1 VAAVT
6 AVGADRLVVRGE
18 VRVPGDK
25 SISHRSLIFAA
36 LAHGPSEVRGV
47 LRSDDLESTARVLRA
62 LGVEVPPLAADLR
75 ITGRGR
81 HGLRAPDADLHCGN
95 SGTTARLMMGVVAAQ
110 PFGSTFTGDASLSR
124 RPMRRVTAPLAAMGA
139 HVDSAPGRDGLP
151 LTIHGGALRGIEW
164 RMEAASA
171 QVKSAVLLAGF
182 CAGVEVVVVEP
193 SPTRDHSERFL
204 RRLGADV
211 STVAERITLRPGGEL
226 APFALDVP
234 GDPSAA
240 AFFAALGALADEGEV
255 VLRHVGLNPGRTGF
269 LEVLRRMGASIEV
282 TPVREQAAEP
292 AGDLVVRPAPLRA
305 TAIGPAGV
313 ASMIDELPVLACVA
327 ARADGVTVIRG
338 AGELRVKESDRIG
351 AVVAGLRAVG
361 VEADEL
367 LDGMRIQ
374 GTRSPLS
381 GPVRTRGDHRLA
393 MAFGVLGASAHG
405 DIVVDDPD
413 CVGVSY
419 PDFWRD
425 LARVIA

>member
-1 VAAVT
+1 MT
-6 AVGADRLVVRGE
+6 AVGTDRLVVRGE

-36 LAHGPSEVRGV
+36 LAHGTSRVRDV
-47 LRSDDLESTARVLRA
+47 LRSDDLESTARVLRSS
-62 LGVEVPPLAADLR
+62 GVEVPALAADLR
-75 ITGRGR
+75 IAGRGR
-81 HGLRAPDADLHCGN
+81 HGLRAPDADLYCGN
-95 SGTTARLMMGVVAAQ
+95 SGTTARLMMGVMAAQ
-110 PFGSTFTGDASLSR
+110 PFASTFTGDASLSR
-124 RPMRRVTAPLAAMGA
+124 RPMRRVTAALAELGA
-139 HVDSAPGRDGLP
+139 QVDSASGWDGLP

-164 RMEAASA
+164 RMETASA

-182 CAGVEVVVVEP
+182 CAGVEVVVIEP
-193 SPTRDHSERFL
+193 SPTRDHTERFL
-204 RRLGADV
+204 RTLGADV
-211 STVAERITLRPGGEL
+211 SAVAGRITLRPGAEL
-226 APFALDVP
+226 EPFTLDVP

-240 AFFAALGALADEGEV
+240 AFFAALGALADGGEV
-255 VLRHVGLNPGRTGF
+255 VLRNVGLNPGRTGF
-269 LEVLRRMGASIEV
+269 LEVLRRMGASIDM
-282 TPVREQAAEP
+282 TAAQPDPAEP

-327 ARADGVTVIRG
+327 ARADGETVIRG

-351 AVVAGLRAVG
+351 GVVAGLRAIG

-367 LDGMRIQ
+367 PDGMRIQ
-374 GTRSPLS
+374 GTRAPLR
-381 GPVRTRGDHRLA
+381 GQVRTRGDHRLA
-393 MAFGVLGASAHG
+393 MAFGVLGASANC
-405 DIVVDDPD
+405 DIVVDDPE